1 MGSAAVVGD
10 AKSLRN
16 AGEEY
21 RRIMIV
27 PDLTIK
33 EREENRKLREELR
46 RRREDG
52 ERGLIIRKGRIVEMM
67 REEEISRQTG
77 P

>member
-1 MGSAAVVGD
+1 MNKPVSLLVKFADPGEKWTVVGN

-33 EREENRKLREELR
+33 EREEDRELR
-46 RRREDG
+46 
-52 ERGLIIRKGRIVEMM
+52 KN
-67 REEEISRQTG
+67 
-77 P
+77 